1 MAEDLPSQRLLE
13 QLVERLDHLE
23 GLLQSHTARLYAIE
37 RRLGIEPLLATRQTR
52 APQEKRAP
60 QEMRAGESTGASTHQ
75 AGAPP
80 APIIETMPATKT
92 EPPAAAPPIQP
103 TPQEPQERQPHG
115 QPHAWSL
122 PSQTGE
128 AEKPDTHSWM
138 AEEAARTHAADE
150 AAREPAS
157 NVGAT
162 AAQEAYASNAARA
175 AGAGS
180 TSANA
185 AQSVARANVKK
196 ERKRRDLESLIGGV
210 WFAWASIIAIVF
222 GVGFALKYAIDN
234 NWISNG
240 TRVVMGGIVGAALLY
255 TGERLRGRGLR
266 QFAFILSGGG
276 ILILYLS
283 DYAAYNF
290 YGIIPQPVAFLLMA
304 AVTAIAVALSVRLNA
319 LSVAILGLV
328 GGFLTPLLLSTGRDN
343 EVALFTYV
351 ALLDAGVLAVAYFK
365 RWRSLDFLSFAGT
378 VLMVLGWS
386 LTYWSREKL
395 WTTVAFLSVF
405 FVLYSLLAVFHNTLA
420 RRASRWF
427 DVSLAY
433 SNASFYFGLSYLLL
447 LDAGYD
453 HTSPASQALVIAV
466 FFTCLFYT
474 VWRWNPEDRL
484 LRYSYV
490 AAAATF
496 LTMSLAIEFELHW
509 VTMAWAV
516 EALMLTWVGLRSGER
531 APRHAALAV
540 FCAALVHWFAFD
552 MREFAYGVDPSF
564 VPLMN
569 RRALSCAV
577 LVASMAGA
585 GFLYRRHGELEED
598 ERNTIKTFFALA
610 GNGLALALL
619 SLDASDYFNS
629 RLPFAGAGV
638 AQRASVEESRQF
650 SLTAVWV
657 VYAATMFALGVVRR
671 FTVLRWIA
679 LLLLAAA
686 AVKIVSFDSRFY
698 DAAWHVP
705 VANQTFIAYALLVAA
720 LAFCAR
726 LYGREGAADE
736 EERSVMLPAL
746 LIASGA
752 LALAALSIESVG
764 YFDRLSAVAAQ
775 PGPTVSGVFGVFGQ
789 LYEGKAFTLAVVWTL
804 YGACAFLYGAWRG
817 GRGWRWGG
825 LFVLAVA
832 SAIVLS
838 NLIYYEAPW
847 HTPVFNKTLA
857 AFAIYVAALWLVV
870 RACARAG
877 AAFEEASFVRPAAT
891 ILANIL
897 ALVVLSA
904 EAVGFFDARRAEVA
918 DAVRLRD
925 TELAKQL
932 SLSVVWA
939 VYGACLLAVG
949 SVRRVR
955 LLRLMALALLSLTTL
970 KVFFWDLS
978 SLASGYRII
987 SFIVLGAILLVV
999 SYLYQK
1005 SQHRA
1010 AEDEPTPAPE
1020 TTEVTG

>member
-1 MAEDLPSQRLLE
+1 MAEDLPSRQLLE

-23 GLLQSHTARLYAIE
+23 GLLQAHTARLHALE
-37 RRLGIEPLLATRQTR
+37 TRLGIEPLLPARRTPPPQQTRAGESFETR
-52 APQEKRAP
+52 APQAV
-60 QEMRAGESTGASTHQ
+60 
-75 AGAPP
+75 APP
-80 APIIETMPATKT
+80 ATTNET
-92 EPPAAAPPIQP
+92 PAATQQETPTATPPTQPSSQAP
-103 TPQEPQERQPHG
+103 QPHE

-128 AEKPDTHSWM
+128 AGTPDTHSWM
-138 AEEAARTHAADE
+138 AEAEAARTHAPEE
-150 AAREPAS
+150 AAREPSS
-157 NVGAT
+157 NAGAT
-162 AAQEAYASNAARA
+162 SAARDSTAPNNASA
-175 AGAGS
+175 AGAGG
-180 TSANA
+180 TSARA
-185 AQSVARANVKK
+185 AAPSASRANAKQAT
-196 ERKRRDLESLIGGV
+196 KRRDLESLIGGV
-210 WFAWASIIAIVF
+210 WFLWAGIIFVVLTVAF
-222 GVGFALKYAIDN
+222 SLKLAIDN
-234 NWISNG
+234 NWIGPG
-240 TRVVMGGIVGAALLY
+240 TRVVMGGIVGVALLY

-266 QFAFILSGGG
+266 QFASVLSGGG
-276 ILILYLS
+276 ILVLYLS

-290 YGIIPQPVAFLLMA
+290 YNLIPQPVAFLLMA
-304 AVTAIAVALSVRLNA
+304 AITAIAVALAVRLHA
-319 LSVAILGLV
+319 LSIAILGLV
-328 GGFLTPLLLSTGRDN
+328 GGFLTPLLLSTGHDN

-386 LTYWSREKL
+386 LTYWSNEKL
-395 WTTVAFLSVF
+395 WTTFAFLTVF

-420 RRASRWF
+420 HRASRWF

-453 HTSPASQALVIAV
+453 HTSPASQALLVAV
-466 FFTCLFYT
+466 FFACLFYT

-496 LTMSLAIEFELHW
+496 LTMALAIEFELHW

-531 APRHAALAV
+531 APRHAELAV
-540 FCAALVHWFAFD
+540 FCAALVHWFAWD
-552 MREFAYGVDPSF
+552 LREFAYGVDPSF
-564 VPLMN
+564 VPLLN

-577 LVASMAGA
+577 LVGSMACA
-585 GFLYRRHGELEED
+585 GFLYRRHGELEEG
-598 ERNTIKTFFALA
+598 ERNTIKAFFALA

-619 SLDASDYFNS
+619 SLDANDYFNS

-657 VYAATMFALGVVRR
+657 IYAATMFALGVVRR
-671 FTVLRWIA
+671 FTVLRWVA

-686 AVKIVSFDSRFY
+686 TVKVVSFDTKFY
-698 DAAWHVP
+698 DAAWHTP
-705 VANQTFIAYALLVAA
+705 VANQTFVAYALLVAA

-726 LYGREGAADE
+726 LYWREGAADE

-746 LIASGA
+746 LIAASA

-764 YFDRLSAVAAQ
+764 YFDRLAAAAAQ
-775 PGPTVSGVFGVFGQ
+775 SGSDVFGPLG
-789 LYEGKAFTLAVVWTL
+789 EGKTFTLAVVWTL
-804 YGACAFLYGAWRG
+804 YGACAFLYGIWRG

-825 LFVLAVA
+825 LFVLAA
-832 SAIVLS
+832 SAAMVLS
-838 NLIYYEAPW
+838 NLIYYEAAW

-857 AFAIYVAALWLVV
+857 AFAIYVVALWLVV
-870 RACARAG
+870 RSYARAG
-877 AAFEEASFVRPAAT
+877 AAFEEGSFVRPAAT
-891 ILANIL
+891 VVANIL

-904 EAVGFFDARRAEVA
+904 ESVGFFDARRAAVA

-987 SFIVLGAILLVV
+987 SFIVLGVILLVI

-1010 AEDEPTPAPE
+1010 SEDEPTTPAPD
-1020 TTEVTG
+1020 TTEAAG

>member
-37 RRLGIEPLLATRQTR
+37 RRLGIEPLPATRQARAPRETRPPQETR
-52 APQEKRAP
+52 A
-60 QEMRAGESTGASTHQ
+60 GASTEAGTHQ

-80 APIIETMPATKT
+80 ATTIETPPAAKT
-92 EPPAAAPPIQP
+92 EPPAAAPTIQP
-103 TPQEPQERQPHG
+103 TPQGPQEQRPHE

-157 NVGAT
+157 DVGAT

-175 AGAGS
+175 AGAGG
-180 TSANA
+180 TSANAA
-185 AQSVARANVKK
+185 AQSVARANVRQ
-196 ERKRRDLESLIGGV
+196 ERKRRDFESLVGGV

-222 GVGFALKYAIDN
+222 GVGFALKYAFDN

-240 TRVVMGGIVGAALLY
+240 TRVAMGGIVGVALLY

-266 QFAFILSGGG
+266 QFAFIISGGG

-304 AVTAIAVALSVRLNA
+304 AVTAIAVALAVRLDA

-378 VLMVLGWS
+378 VLMVLGWAFK
-386 LTYWSREKL
+386 YWSKEKL

-405 FVLYSLLAVFHNTLA
+405 FILYSLLAVFHNTLA

-453 HTSPASQALVIAV
+453 HTSPASQALLVAV

-496 LTMSLAIEFELHW
+496 LTMALAIEFELHW

-552 MREFAYGVDPSF
+552 MRKFGYGIDPSF

-585 GFLYRRHGELEED
+585 GFLYRRHGELEEG
-598 ERNTIKTFFALA
+598 ERDTIKTFFALA

-657 VYAATMFALGVVRR
+657 VYAATMFALGVIRR

-686 AVKIVSFDSRFY
+686 AVKIVSFDSKFY

-705 VANQTFIAYALLVAA
+705 VANQTFFAYALLAAA

-736 EERSVMLPAL
+736 EERSFMMPAL
-746 LIASGA
+746 LIAASA

-764 YFDRLSAVAAQ
+764 YFDRLAAVAAQ
-775 PGPTVSGVFGVFGQ
+775 SGSSDFGPLG
-789 LYEGKAFTLAVVWTL
+789 EGKTFTLAVVWTL
-804 YGACAFLYGAWRG
+804 YGAGAFLYGAWRG

-825 LFVLAVA
+825 LLVLAA
-832 SAIVLS
+832 SAAIVLS

-870 RACARAG
+870 RSCARAG
-877 AAFEEASFVRPAAT
+877 ATFEEASFVRPAAT
-891 ILANIL
+891 VLANVL

-918 DAVRLRD
+918 GAVRD
-925 TELAKQL
+925 AELAKQL
-932 SLSVVWA
+932 SLSVLWA

-1010 AEDEPTPAPE
+1010 SEDEAATPAPD
-1020 TTEVTG
+1020 TTEAAG

>member
-1 MAEDLPSQRLLE
+1 MAEDLASQRLLE

-23 GLLQSHTARLYAIE
+23 SLLQSHTVRLYAIE
-37 RRLGIEPLLATRQTR
+37 RRLGIDPLPATRQAR
-52 APQEKRAP
+52 APRETRPP
-60 QEMRAGESTGASTHQ
+60 QETRAGESTEPRTHQ

-80 APIIETMPATKT
+80 ATTIETPPATKT
-92 EPPAAAPPIQP
+92 EPPAAARPIQP
-103 TPQEPQERQPHG
+103 TPQEPQER

-138 AEEAARTHAADE
+138 TEEAARTHAADE
-150 AAREPAS
+150 TARESTS

-162 AAQEAYASNAARA
+162 AAQEAYTSNAARA
-175 AGAGS
+175 AGDGR
-180 TSANA
+180 TSATAA
-185 AQSVARANVKK
+185 AQSAMRAKTK
-196 ERKRRDLESLIGGV
+196 PEPKRRDLESLIGGV
-210 WFAWASIIAIVF
+210 WFAWAGIIAIVF
-222 GVGFALKYAIDN
+222 FVGFALKYAIDN
-234 NWISNG
+234 NWIGPG
-240 TRVVMGGIVGAALLY
+240 TRVVMGGIVGVALLY

-266 QFAFILSGGG
+266 QFAFIISGGG

-290 YGIIPQPVAFLLMA
+290 YQLLPQPVAFLLMA
-304 AVTAIAVALSVRLNA
+304 AVTAVAVALSVRLNA

-328 GGFLTPLLLSTGRDN
+328 GGFLTPLLLSTGHDN

-378 VLMVLGWS
+378 VLMVLGWAFK
-386 LTYWSREKL
+386 YWSKEKL

-433 SNASFYFGLSYLLL
+433 SNASFYFGLSYFLL

-453 HTSPASQALVIAV
+453 HTSPASQALLISV

-496 LTMSLAIEFELHW
+496 LTMALAIEFELHW

-540 FCAALVHWFAFD
+540 FCAALVHWFVFD

-686 AVKIVSFDSRFY
+686 AVKVVSFDSKFY

-705 VANQTFIAYALLVAA
+705 VANQTFFAYALLVAA

-752 LALAALSIESVG
+752 LALAALSVESVG
-764 YFDRLSAVAAQ
+764 YYGRLAAVAAQ
-775 PGPTVSGVFGVFGQ
+775 SGSNVFEQ
-789 LYEGKAFTLAVVWTL
+789 LNEGEAFTLAVVWTL

-825 LFVLAVA
+825 LLVLAVA
-832 SAIVLS
+832 AAIVLS
-838 NLIYYEAPW
+838 NLLYYEAPW

-870 RACARAG
+870 RSYARTG
-877 AAFEEASFVRPAAT
+877 LAFEEASFVRPAAT
-891 ILANIL
+891 VLANIL

-949 SVRRVR
+949 SIRRVR

-970 KVFFWDLS
+970 KVFFWDLA

-1010 AEDEPTPAPE
+1010 AEDEAATPAPD

>member
-23 GLLQSHTARLYAIE
+23 SLLQSHTARLHAIE
-37 RRLGIEPLLATRQTR
+37 RRLAIEPMLPPRQTR
-52 APQEKRAP
+52 APREARPP
-60 QEMRAGESTGASTHQ
+60 QEMRAGESTDARTHQ

-80 APIIETMPATKT
+80 AATIETPPATKT
-92 EPPAAAPPIQP
+92 EPPAAATPIQSA
-103 TPQEPQERQPHG
+103 PQEPQEQQPHE

-122 PSQTGE
+122 PSQTSE

-150 AAREPAS
+150 AARESAS

-162 AAQEAYASNAARA
+162 ASARETSASNAARA
-175 AGAGS
+175 AGTDRA
-180 TSANA
+180 SAA
-185 AQSVARANVKK
+185 ATAQSVMRAKAK
-196 ERKRRDLESLIGGV
+196 PEPKRRDLESLIGGV
-210 WFAWASIIAIVF
+210 WFALAGGIATVF
-222 GVGFALKYAIDN
+222 AVGFALKLAIDN
-234 NWISNG
+234 NLIGPG
-240 TRVVMGGIVGAALLY
+240 TRVVLGGIVGVALLY

-266 QFAFILSGGG
+266 QYAFILSGSG

-290 YGIIPQPVAFLLMA
+290 YNLIPQPVAFLLMA
-304 AVTAIAVALSVRLNA
+304 AVTAIAVALAVRLNA
-319 LSVAILGLV
+319 LSVAMLGLV
-328 GGFLTPLLLSTGRDN
+328 GGFLTPLLLSTGHDN

-378 VLMVLGWS
+378 VLMVLGWA
-386 LTYWSREKL
+386 LTYWSKEKL

-453 HTSPASQALVIAV
+453 HTSPASQALLVSV

-496 LTMSLAIEFELHW
+496 LTMALAIEFELHW

-552 MREFAYGVDPSF
+552 MPRFAYGVNPSF

-629 RLPFAGAGV
+629 RLPFAGDNA

-671 FTVLRWIA
+671 FTILRWIA
-679 LLLLAAA
+679 LLLLVAA
-686 AVKIVSFDSRFY
+686 AVKIVSFDSKFY

-705 VANQTFIAYALLVAA
+705 VANQTFIAYALLAAA

-746 LIASGA
+746 LIAASA
-752 LALAALSIESVG
+752 LALAALSIESLG
-764 YFDRLSAVAAQ
+764 YFDRLAAVTAQ
-775 PGPTVSGVFGVFGQ
+775 SGSDIFGPLG
-789 LYEGKAFTLAVVWTL
+789 EGKVFTLAVVWTL

-825 LFVLAVA
+825 LLVLAA
-832 SAIVLS
+832 AAAIVLS

-847 HTPVFNKTLA
+847 HTPIFNKTLV

-870 RACARAG
+870 RSCARAG

-891 ILANIL
+891 VLANIL

-918 DAVRLRD
+918 GAVRD
-925 TELAKQL
+925 AELAKQL
-932 SLSVVWA
+932 SLSVLWA

-970 KVFFWDLS
+970 KVFFWDLA

-1005 SQHRA
+1005 SQHRTS
-1010 AEDEPTPAPE
+1010 EDEATTPAPD
-1020 TTEVTG
+1020 TTEAAG